1 MSTNRV
7 PEDDKKTA
15 KGKTKKTFWQ
25 CSGSVL
31 SGARSWSWKIIRGA
45 ARKVSK
51 VLPFK
56 KKRTAVEEMAESE
69 EALIPV
75 ELETET
81 AEVRLQKAVKPLKT
95 QNEQGEMT
103 VPEQLAAIE
112 IEVLP
117 ENADQ
122 KVFIWYC
129 LLIIRGSIGGWYNNI

>member
-56 KKRTAVEEMAESE
+56 KKRTAAEEMAESE
-69 EALIPV
+69 EALISV

-81 AEVRLQKAVKPLKT
+81 AAEVRLQKAVKPLKT

-103 VPEQLAAIE
+103 VPEKLAAIE
-112 IEVLP
+112 IEVLS
-117 ENADQ
+117 ENADH
-122 KVFIWYC
+122 KVFI
-129 LLIIRGSIGGWYNNI
+129 